1 MCQFYYGFALAICTP
16 LEAYGKGN
24 ARKRFFLNIHYR
36 LKLIYGQV
44 VDIKL

>member
-1 MCQFYYGFALAICTP
+1 MCQLYYGFALAVCI
-16 LEAYGKGN
+16 LFGAYGKGN
-24 ARKRFFLNIHYR
+24 ARKRFLNIHYR